1 MNLYQIFRL
10 AVDLLNP
17 RNVDSLV
24 GNQLRGYG
32 FVLDSP
38 KVVLASEACRSLDFV
53 SNARHANALA

>member
-24 GNQLRGYG
+24 GNQLGAYG
-32 FVLDSP
+32 LVLDSP
-38 KVVLASEACRSLDFV
+38 V
-53 SNARHANALA
+53 